1 MVIGKRTTQAGKQ
14 HEEQSIQEALLPCLL
29 ENVCDAPATEIRSE
43 MDKQNIVVTY
53 SPTTE
58 EKALLLEVLGSLA
71 TLTFLNEIQS
81 AQREQVLERAD
92 VLLSWNF
99 PREILPHEYPRL
111 QHVTLIQ
118 LVTAGADHMPFAEL
132 PSHIIVASNPGAY
145 ATPMAEHIL
154 AMTLALAKRLLIEY
168 QKLRNGEF
176 DDHTLNRSLSGTTAG
191 ILGFGGTGR
200 ATARLMRAFG
210 MHIYALNQSGKSIEP
225 TDFIGTLQDLERVL
239 RASDVVVISLPLT
252 RATKVLIGKKELA
265 WMKPDAILVNTARGA
280 IVDEEALYTHLKS
293 HPTFMAGIDTWWR
306 EPLRGGTF
314 RMDYPFLELP
324 NMLGSLHNSAL
335 DSHVILVAARQAAE
349 NVTHFLTGE
358 RVTGIVRREDYL
370 EQA

>member
-1 MVIGKRTTQAGKQ
+1 
-14 HEEQSIQEALLPCLL
+14 
-29 ENVCDAPATEIRSE
+29 

-58 EKALLLEVLGSLA
+58 EKALLLEVLGSEA
-71 TLTFLNEIQS
+71 SLTFLNEIPS
-81 AQREQVLERAD
+81 AQREQTLERAD

-154 AMTLALAKRLLIEY
+154 AMTLALAKRLLIEH

-210 MHIYALNQSGKSIEP
+210 MHIYALNQSGTSPEP
-225 TDFIGTLQDLERVL
+225 ADFIGTLQDLEHVL

-252 RATKVLIGKKELA
+252 RTTKGLIGKKELA
-265 WMKPDAILVNTARGA
+265 WMKPDALLVNTARGA
-280 IVDEEALYTHLKS
+280 ILDEEELYTHLKS
-293 HPTFMAGIDTWWR
+293 HPTFMAGIDTWWI
-306 EPLRGGTF
+306 EPLRGGPF

-324 NMLGSLHNSAL
+324 NVLGSPHNSAL
-335 DSHVILVAARQAAE
+335 DSRVILVAARQAAE
-349 NVTHFLTGE
+349 NVKHFLEGE